1 MAQLAHGSFRISLQ
15 YKDFRVYSK
24 ACHNCGISVYLIPL
38 RKWHLISRKL
48 VIAIDGPAA
57 SGKSTTA
64 RLVAERLG
72 YLHVDTG
79 AMYRAVA
86 LKVVRQNIPTD
97 QKALIEALVA
107 MTHVALQ
114 LQGNTLRVNLD
125 GEDVTE
131 AIRTPEISKAV
142 SPVSTYP
149 EVRRAMVREQRL
161 LGANGGIVMDGRD
174 IGTVVFPDADL
185 KFFMVAG
192 LEARARRRQEELAA
206 KGTILPLDAVL
217 EEIRERDARDAGRA
231 EAPLRRADDAIDVDT
246 SAMTIDEQVGFVLDT
261 VSRKLQESTN

>member
-1 MAQLAHGSFRISLQ
+1 
-15 YKDFRVYSK
+15 
-24 ACHNCGISVYLIPL
+24 
-38 RKWHLISRKL
+38 LISRKL

-64 RLVAERLG
+64 RLVADRLG

-86 LKVVRQNIPTD
+86 LKALRQNIGIED
-97 QKALIEALVA
+97 KARIEALVA
-107 MTHVALQ
+107 TTHVALK
-114 LQGNTLRVNLD
+114 LKNTTLHVMLD
-125 GEDVTE
+125 GEDVSD
-131 AIRTPEISKAV
+131 AIRTPEVSKAV
-142 SPVSTYP
+142 SPVSSFS

-161 LGANGGIVMDGRD
+161 LGAEGGIVMDGRD

-192 LEARARRRQEELAA
+192 IEARARRRQDELAA
-206 KGTILPLDAVL
+206 KGTLLSLDAVL
-217 EEIRERDARDAGRA
+217 EDIRERDARDAGRA

-246 SAMTIDEQVGFVLDT
+246 SAMTIDDQVRFVLET
-261 VSRKLQESTN
+261 VSKKLQEN

>member
-1 MAQLAHGSFRISLQ
+1 M
-15 YKDFRVYSK
+15 
-24 ACHNCGISVYLIPL
+24 NT
-38 RKWHLISRKL
+38 RKL

-86 LKVVRQNIPTD
+86 LKVLRHKIGTD
-97 QKALIEALVA
+97 DKARIEALVKT
-107 MTHVALQ
+107 THVALK
-114 LQGNTLRVNLD
+114 LQNTTLHVMLD
-125 GEDVTE
+125 GEDVSD
-131 AIRTPEISKAV
+131 ALRTPEVSKAV
-142 SPVSTYP
+142 SPVSSIA
-149 EVRRAMVREQRL
+149 EVRHAMVREQRL
-161 LGANGGIVMDGRD
+161 LGAEGGIVMDGRD

-192 LEARARRRQEELAA
+192 IEARARRRQQELEE
-206 KGTILPLDAVL
+206 KGTELSLDAVL
-217 EEIRERDARDAGRA
+217 EDIRERDARDASRA

-246 SAMTIDEQVGFVLDT
+246 SAMTIDEQVRFVLDT
-261 VSRKLQESTN
+261 VSTKLQETRRE